1 MNATEM
7 QYRAFLAVVIAATLI
22 ALSPIIVA
30 GIRGESLPAGL
41 IDIADKSVVAFA
53 GLLGAIGALLF
64 RQSGADER
72 RVDNT
77 TKALDAVQSAISATP
92 AGKVQAEIVNAHDNP
107 VPTVEENRP

>member
-1 MNATEM
+1 MTSTEM

-30 GIRGESLPAGL
+30 GVRGESLPPGL

-64 RQSGADER
+64 RQNGADER
-72 RVDNT
+72 RAENT
-77 TKALDAVQSAISATP
+77 GKAIDLAGATLAASP
-92 AGKVQAEIVNAHDNP
+92 PKAGPTGTPDDP
-107 VPTVEENRP
+107 VYVEEPRA